1 MIRFRPSP
9 CIRLAAV
16 VLLAAC
22 ATGCHTSRSA
32 AKHGAKAEE
41 AGMFHVAAEHYLEA
55 VTRKSTNFEAMKGLQ
70 RTGQWVLTTMVQ
82 DFDNLVLANQP
93 ERALASWHS
102 AEQYK
107 ETLEA
112 TGVRLQFP
120 EAKRQVYESIKD
132 SHLAE
137 SYS

>member
-1 MIRFRPSP
+1 M
-9 CIRLAAV
+9 
-16 VLLAAC
+16 
-22 ATGCHTSRSA
+22 
-32 AKHGAKAEE
+32 
-41 AGMFHVAAEHYLEA
+41 AAEHYFEA
-55 VTRKSTNFEAMKGLQ
+55 VTRKSTNFEAMQGLQ

-93 ERALASWHS
+93 EQALSSWHA
-102 AEQYK
+102 AEEYK

-137 SYS
+137 SYSEANMFLAEEDFEDF